1 MVQLWHHRRS
11 RILYRT
17 ESCST
22 APKGGNRRN
31 EAVVSMRKK
40 SSKQSKV
47 SRIDRSK
54 ALAAQADEAIKERI
68 RTAPAYMYTSLC
80 PVPELRRPPK
90 GVIRYYETMLHRQRA
105 SRV

>member
-1 MVQLWHHRRS
+1 
-11 RILYRT
+11 
-17 ESCST
+17 
-22 APKGGNRRN
+22 
-31 EAVVSMRKK
+31 MRKK
-40 SSKQSKV
+40 GSKQSKV

-54 ALAAQADEAIKERI
+54 ALAAPADEAIKECI